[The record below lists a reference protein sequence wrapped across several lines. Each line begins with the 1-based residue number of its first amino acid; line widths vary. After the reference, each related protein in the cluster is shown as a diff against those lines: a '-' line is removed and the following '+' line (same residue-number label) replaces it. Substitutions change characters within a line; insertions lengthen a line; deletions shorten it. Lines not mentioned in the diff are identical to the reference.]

1 MQSIVNSNF
10 TKNKE
15 VIISTSFVHYGDNIY
30 LYNCYFGN
38 NTNYYAQDHRNSSG
52 EGLILNGGN
61 MTVDYCTFENNSVFY
76 GGVFYNDGTT
86 VSPGKLYYSKLDITN
101 SIFYNN
107 NAVFGKDIFNK
118 GGEVFVSDCWWGSNR
133 GPNDENIYKAAGTVN
148 VKNWVILT
156 FDIEDNTL
164 IGSLNKVT
172 DSKGNIYNITGKLP
186 SRIAIF
192 ESSMVKINPNVI
204 PLINNQAK
212 VNISFLSL
220 IHI

>member
-1 MQSIVNSNF
+1 M
-10 TKNKE
+10 
-15 VIISTSFVHYGDNIY
+15 
-30 LYNCYFGN
+30 YF
-38 NTNYYAQDHRNSSG
+38 
-52 EGLILNGGN
+52 
-61 MTVDYCTFENNSVFY
+61 FENNSVFY

-133 GPNDENIYKAAGTVN
+133 GPNDENIYKAAGTVE
-148 VKNWVILT
+148 VKNWAILT

-192 ESSMVKINPNVI
+192 ESSMVKINPNAI

-212 VNISFLSL
+212 VNISFNGEDISASL
-220 IHI
+220 RVDNQTISLVFYNKNTVFDLKDIIVYGKGTSYSFIFKKCKWLCYI